1 MAEGA
6 NRIIRIVLHGLNG
19 PVKVNGQVWQGNAM
33 NPWRKTAENPSGLTD
48 EEIAAVLSYV
58 RNSWGNKASFVTA
71 DEVKAV
77 SEATKDR
84 SDAWTEAELL
94 QVPLKGGADALAPA
108 ALDLA
113 GLKGQLEKL
122 SPDDRKKLLETLQA
136 K

>member
-1 MAEGA
+1 
-6 NRIIRIVLHGLNG
+6 
-19 PVKVNGQVWQGNAM
+19 M

-58 RNSWGNKASFVTA
+58 RNSWGNKASFVTP

-84 SDAWTEAELL
+84 TEAWTEAELL
-94 QVPLKGGADALAPA
+94 QVPLKGGAAAPA
-108 ALDLA
+108 AAGGLDLA
-113 GLKGQLEKL
+113 GLKGQVEKL
-122 SPDDRKKLLETLQA
+122 SAEDRKKLLESLQS